1 MIVFRISKNKQQQQ
15 QFSVFYDH
23 LKSLVQLA
31 AL

>member
-1 MIVFRISKNKQQQQ
+1 MIIFRISKNKQQ

>member
-1 MIVFRISKNKQQQQ
+1 MIMFRISKNKQQQ